1 MEPQCF
7 DLTLPAS
14 HKCGNP
20 PPLINGY
27 ILVNRRAFFFYS
39 AFQNCVF
46 LIFSQFSG
54 VLCHIKEVFRNFTQD
69 PKDIYIVGSK
79 VQYTCTSGF
88 HLTGHDTIECTEN
101 KSWSSRPGFC
111 LSQ

>member
-7 DLTLPAS
+7 DLMLPES
-14 HKCGNP
+14 HKCGYP

-27 ILVNRRAFFFYS
+27 ILVNRRTFFFNS
-39 AFQNCVF
+39 FQNCVF
-46 LIFSQFSG
+46 LIVSLFSG
-54 VLCHIKEVFRNFTQD
+54 VLCHIKEVIWNFTQD

-79 VQYTCTSGF
+79 VEYTCTSGF
-88 HLTGHDTIECTEN
+88 HLTGHNTIECTEN